1 MRREL
6 GLGKNGKHILFAIE
20 RKKESRS
27 KRPVCRQAGKK
38 RESRT
43 LSADRQAR
51 AENQEPRR
59 NRAVRG

>member
-1 MRREL
+1 MKL

-38 RESRT
+38 RETCLPTGR
-43 LSADRQAR
+43 
-51 AENQEPRR
+51 QEPRR
-59 NRAVRG
+59 DRAVHG